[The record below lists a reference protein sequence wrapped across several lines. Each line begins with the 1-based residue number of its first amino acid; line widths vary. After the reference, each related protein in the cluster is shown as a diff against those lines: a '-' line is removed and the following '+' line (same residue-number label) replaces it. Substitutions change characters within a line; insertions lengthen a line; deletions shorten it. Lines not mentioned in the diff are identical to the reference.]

1 MQRHFHEDLRALTGR
16 VGDMGILVEGRV
28 HAGLIAL
35 MERRPEVA
43 VDVVSGDDAVNHVEL
58 EIDDLCIRF
67 LATQSP
73 VASDLRLV
81 RSIIKVIT
89 DLERIGDRTVNMAQ
103 AIISLSNS
111 PPLRPVLDVSILG
124 ETAVAMV
131 HDSVLAFTTQDVE
144 LAHTVLT
151 REDRADSMR
160 DSIFRVLMTYMM
172 ADTGA
177 IERALGLMQVSRCLE
192 RIADHATNIAEE
204 TVFVAEGRVIRHQPT
219 PVTSART

>member
-1 MQRHFHEDLRALTGR
+1 MQRHFHEDLRTLTGR
-16 VGDMGILVEGRV
+16 VGEMGTLVEGRV

-43 VDVVSGDDAVNHVEL
+43 VDVVSGDDAVNQAEL

-103 AIISLSNS
+103 AVVSLSS
-111 PPLRPVLDVSILG
+111 RPPLRPVLDVSILG
-124 ETAVAMV
+124 ETSVGML

-144 LAHTVLT
+144 LAHTVLA

-172 ADTGA
+172 ADTAA

-204 TVFVAEGRVIRHQPT
+204 TVFVAEGRVIRHA
-219 PVTSART
+219 VNALNGAK

>member
-16 VGDMGILVEGRV
+16 VGEMGALVEGRV
-28 HAGLIAL
+28 HAPLTAL
-35 MERRPEVA
+35 MERRPELA
-43 VDVVSGDDAVNHVEL
+43 VDVVSGDDAVNQLEL

-67 LATQSP
+67 LATQAP

-89 DLERIGDRTVNMAQ
+89 DLERIGDRAVNMAQ
-103 AIISLSNS
+103 AIISLSS
-111 PPLRPVLDVSILG
+111 HPPLRPVLDVSILG
-124 ETAVAMV
+124 ETAVGML
-131 HDSVLAFTTQDVE
+131 HDAVLAFTTQDVE
-144 LAHTVLT
+144 KAQSVLA

-172 ADTGA
+172 ADTAA

-204 TVFVAEGRVIRHQPT
+204 TVFVVEGRVIRHAATALAQE
-219 PVTSART
+219 

>member
-1 MQRHFHEDLRALTGR
+1 MQRHFHEDLRTLTGR
-16 VGDMGILVEGRV
+16 VGDMGTLVEGRV
-28 HAGLIAL
+28 DAALIAL

-43 VDVVSGDDAVNHVEL
+43 VEVVSGDDAVNQVEL

-67 LATQSP
+67 LATQGP

-89 DLERIGDRTVNMAQ
+89 DLERIGDRAVNMAQ
-103 AIISLSNS
+103 AVISLSAW

-124 ETAVAMV
+124 ETAVGMV
-131 HDSVLAFTTQDVE
+131 RDSVLAFTTQDVE
-144 LAHTVLT
+144 MAQSVLA

-172 ADTGA
+172 ADTA
-177 IERALGLMQVSRCLE
+177 VIERALGLMQVSRCLE

-204 TVFVAEGRVIRHQPT
+204 TVFVAEGRVIRHAASPLHGST
-219 PVTSART
+219 

>member
-1 MQRHFHEDLRALTGR
+1 MQRHFHEDLRTLTGR
-16 VGDMGILVEGRV
+16 VGDMGTLVEGRV
-28 HAGLIAL
+28 HAALIAL

-43 VDVVSGDDAVNHVEL
+43 VDVVSGDDAVNQAEL

-103 AIISLSNS
+103 AVVSLSS
-111 PPLRPVLDVSILG
+111 RPPLRPVLDVSILG
-124 ETAVAMV
+124 ETSLGML
-131 HDSVLAFTTQDVE
+131 HDSVVAFTTQDVE
-144 LAHTVLT
+144 LAHTVLA

-172 ADTGA
+172 ADTAA

-204 TVFVAEGRVIRHQPT
+204 TVFVAEGRVIRH
-219 PVTSART
+219 AANALNGAN

>member
-1 MQRHFHEDLRALTGR
+1 MQRHFHEDLRTLTGR
-16 VGDMGILVEGRV
+16 VGDMGTLVEGRV
-28 HAGLIAL
+28 HAALIAL

-43 VDVVSGDDAVNHVEL
+43 VDVVSGDDAVNQAEL

-89 DLERIGDRTVNMAQ
+89 DLERIGDRAVNMAQ
-103 AIISLSNS
+103 AVVSLSS
-111 PPLRPVLDVSILG
+111 RPPLRPVLDVSILG
-124 ETAVAMV
+124 ETSVGML
-131 HDSVLAFTTQDVE
+131 HDSVLAFTTQDLE
-144 LAHTVLT
+144 LAHTVLA

-172 ADTGA
+172 ADTAA

-204 TVFVAEGRVIRHQPT
+204 TVFVVEGRVIRH
-219 PVTSART
+219 AANALNGAN